1 MKKPSPMQFFFK
13 MIAPF
18 KLLIAGQIVV
28 YLFWAFDLSFRP
40 YLVKTMIDRIA
51 NLDAGNAFT
60 LIGPIA
66 LGYIGMSLAIT
77 LMFRVYD
84 HINLMLNPSL
94 KSYVGQFVVQKML
107 KHSQKF
113 FNQNTSGN
121 ITNKIKDVS
130 NSVPEI
136 LRILLEQFTST
147 VLAIGIALVFL
158 FETSPIFALGLAAW
172 VSLYIIGSVYMTRVS
187 ADLSRAAAESRS
199 LLTGFYVDLFNNIM
213 TVRLFSGYKKEKK
226 LTEKALD
233 QMVQSERK
241 KDKFFLKLF
250 FFQGTSFVLYQG
262 LSLLFLI
269 KGLNQGSISGGDF
282 ALILTINIEI
292 VHTLWL
298 FARDLSDFANTMGML
313 EQGLDVVYHQ
323 NDVLDKEGAID
334 LAVQKG
340 EIHFKNVCFGHK
352 SNRYLFDKI
361 NVTIPAG
368 QKVGLVGFSGGGKTT
383 FVNLLLRLYQIDEGS
398 ILIDGQDIAAVTQD
412 SLRKSISFIPQE
424 PGLFNRSLLDNLLYA
439 KPDATMAD
447 IKLACQ
453 KAKADDFIKNLTN
466 QYETSLGE
474 RGSRLSG
481 GQRQR
486 VAIARAILK
495 NSPILILDEATSALD
510 SITEQDIQ
518 ESFHALMADK
528 TTFVIA
534 HRLSTLQKMDRIL
547 VFDNG
552 VIVQDGT
559 HAELVQKQ
567 GLYHQLWSA
576 QVEGLLQSESNSEL
590 DNTQLSEDV

>member
-18 KLLIAGQIVV
+18 KLLIAGQLVV

-51 NLDAGNAFT
+51 HLNSGNAFT

-84 HINLMLNPSL
+84 HINLMLNPGL
-94 KSYVGQFVVQKML
+94 KSHVGQFVVQKML
-107 KHSQKF
+107 RHSQKF

-121 ITNKIKDVS
+121 LTNKIKDVS
-130 NSVPEI
+130 NSIPEI

-147 VLAIGIALVFL
+147 ILAIGIALIFL
-158 FETSPIFALGLAAW
+158 FETSPVFALGLAAW
-172 VSLYIIGSVYMTRVS
+172 VSLYILGSVYMTRVS

-199 LLTGFYVDLFNNIM
+199 VLTGFYVDLFNNIM

-250 FFQGTSFVLYQG
+250 FFQGTSFVLYQAA
-262 LSLLFLI
+262 SLFFLI
-269 KGLNQGSISGGDF
+269 KGLNQGSISAGDF

-313 EQGLDVVYHQ
+313 EQGLDVVYHE
-323 NDVLDKEGAID
+323 NDVLDKDTAID
-334 LAVQKG
+334 LNVKKG

-352 SNRYLFDKI
+352 ANRYLFDKI
-361 NVTIPAG
+361 NVIVPAG

-383 FVNLLLRLYQIDEGS
+383 FVNLLLRLYQIDEGA
-398 ILIDGQDIAAVTQD
+398 ILIDGQNIADVTQD

-424 PGLFNRSLLDNLLYA
+424 PGLFNRSLIDNLLYA
-439 KPDATMAD
+439 KPDAKLED
-447 IKLACQ
+447 IEVACK
-453 KAKADDFIKNLTN
+453 KAKADDFIKNLPN
-466 QYETSLGE
+466 QYETALGE

-518 ESFHALMADK
+518 ESFNALMADK

-576 QVEGLLQSESNSEL
+576 QVEGLLQSESNLEIDDVEL
-590 DNTQLSEDV
+590 A